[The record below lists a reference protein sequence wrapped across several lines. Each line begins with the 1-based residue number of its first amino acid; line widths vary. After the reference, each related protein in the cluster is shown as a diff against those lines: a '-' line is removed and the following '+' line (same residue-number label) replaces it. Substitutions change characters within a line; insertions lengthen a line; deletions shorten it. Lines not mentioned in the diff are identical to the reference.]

1 MKRLIRNTV
10 IWLAAGAIF
19 ACGTAAFGLVDLA
32 RTSGGNYPDRLLVVG
47 EGKAELMGE
56 EILLPEVP
64 SQAQKIASAATGLI
78 PPEWRLLFKT
88 TWMVLQERLSAR
100 NDGAGTDVG
109 TDLSDEGG
117 SSAGQQTEAE
127 ASGGET

>member
-1 MKRLIRNTV
+1 M

-32 RTSGGNYPDRLLVVG
+32 RTSDGNYPDKLLAVE

-56 EILLPEVP
+56 EILLPEV
-64 SQAQKIASAATGLI
+64 SLQAQKIASAATGLI

-88 TWMVLQERLSAR
+88 AWMALQEKLSAEP
-100 NDGAGTDVG
+100 NDESETD
-109 TDLSDEGG
+109 DGG
-117 SSAGQQTEAE
+117 KISPEADASNAIESSINP
-127 ASGGET
+127 